1 MLPSSALK
9 KKATSG
15 ADVFRK
21 KEKDRSG
28 SKSGSSSTKGNGSP
42 SSQSS
47 RPTANTGASR
57 GQGNLPLGNAPVV
70 LDLHRFAD
78 DTMKPEEYVTRS
90 LSDTNEEGIRAFHK
104 SLLEAKQ
111 VVGGDL
117 QRNVYRNYTEFVTIS
132 KEVSNLDGDVFRLK
146 GYINELK
153 SIWEGFVEETN
164 PSEDTKPTEGLGLNK
179 AVLPQRK
186 HNDIMTTDLQ
196 SIYRAQISALW
207 DNVEG
212 SQRFVPY
219 IPGRHIVRE
228 CVNFMDINPKTLQ
241 PRVAVHI
248 FLLNDCL
255 LIASRKKRSATSR
268 YKLVADYCWSL
279 EDASITDLKDTQGLT
294 NAIKISVY
302 PNTFLYRSERQE
314 EKFALLHAYRRTMDE
329 NDDRQ
334 EDTPNGMGYPKNGKD
349 HGSPS
354 AKEYGKDGKDTEIN
368 PADQKWLQYLPDEL
382 EVAISLRQFENAVKD
397 IEQARKVL
405 ATYKKESPLL
415 RESKRQ
421 VEKYTESLSSIISH
435 DLSNILLTKLQ
446 FQRLVN
452 WLLRLDKGE
461 EAREVFLN
469 TRSLI
474 IKKRIR
480 QLTFEGD
487 STTYINE
494 LALVVFTLVRNT
506 CEWYRDSFK
515 QNEMASRFI
524 TWVREQTE
532 IYADIYKRQVFN
544 HSQLNCQIIADC
556 FKSTLDQC
564 SILRK
569 VGLDL
574 KFLLEDFFLENVR
587 ETILAYEKRCMEK
600 AEKFVGTD
608 NFSIVSSQNLGADV
622 RVTSSVVTFYNMLV
636 KFVNDICLI
645 AKLQLYETV
654 VRSISRVTESYL
666 RAMVDQSNGQRSIA
680 QMNIGFVLDNVV
692 PRVSSQ
698 LNRHFDRPIP
708 ELDSLRARLRGLS
721 N

>member
-1 MLPSSALK
+1 MLPSGALK

-21 KEKDRSG
+21 KDKDRTG
-28 SKSGSSSTKGNGSP
+28 GKSGNKSNGSP
-42 SSQSS
+42 SSQPT
-47 RPTANTGASR
+47 RPTQNSMPTR
-57 GQGNLPLGNAPVV
+57 GQGNLPLPSAPVV

-78 DTMKPEEYVTRS
+78 DTLNPEDYVRRS
-90 LSDTNEEGIRAFHK
+90 LSDTNEEGIRTFHK
-104 SLLEAKQ
+104 SLAEAKQ

-164 PSEDTKPTEGLGLNK
+164 PTEEIKPT

-186 HNDIMTTDLQ
+186 HTDIMTTDLQ

-219 IPGRHIVRE
+219 TPGRHIVRE
-228 CVNFMDINPKTLQ
+228 CVNFLDINPNTLQ
-241 PRVAVHI
+241 PRAAVHI

-279 EDASITDLKDTQGLT
+279 EDASVTDINDSQGLI

-302 PNTFLYRSERQE
+302 PNTFVYRSERPE
-314 EKFALLHAYRRTMDE
+314 DKFALLHAYRRTMDE
-329 NDDRQ
+329 NGDRH
-334 EDTPNGMGYPKNGKD
+334 EDQPNSSDN
-349 HGSPS
+349 
-354 AKEYGKDGKDTEIN
+354 AKDGKDAEIN
-368 PADQKWLQYLPDEL
+368 PADQKWLSYLPDEL
-382 EVAISLRQFENAVKD
+382 EVAIALRQFENAVKD
-397 IEQARKVL
+397 IEQARKL
-405 ATYKKESPLL
+405 FSSYKRETPLL

-421 VEKYTESLSSIISH
+421 VDKYTESLSSIISH
-435 DLSNILLTKLQ
+435 DLSNILLTKIQ

-600 AEKFVGTD
+600 ADKFVAAD
-608 NFSIVSSQNLGADV
+608 NFSIVSSQNLG
-622 RVTSSVVTFYNMLV
+622 
-636 KFVNDICLI
+636 K
-645 AKLQLYETV
+645 K
-654 VRSISRVTESYL
+654 
-666 RAMVDQSNGQRSIA
+666 
-680 QMNIGFVLDNVV
+680 
-692 PRVSSQ
+692 
-698 LNRHFDRPIP
+698 
-708 ELDSLRARLRGLS
+708 
-721 N
+721 

>member
-1 MLPSSALK
+1 MIPSNALK
-9 KKATSG
+9 K
-15 ADVFRK
+15 DVFRK
-21 KEKDRSG
+21 KEKDRGG
-28 SKSGSSSTKGNGSP
+28 SKSKGSNSP
-42 SSQSS
+42 ASQAS
-47 RPTANTGASR
+47 RAPTNASSR
-57 GQGNLPLGNAPVV
+57 GQGNLPLASAPVV

-78 DTMKPEEYVTRS
+78 DSLNPEEYVRRS

-104 SLLEAKQ
+104 SLVEAKQ

-153 SIWEGFVEETN
+153 SIWESFMEEAN
-164 PSEDTKPTEGLGLNK
+164 PSEDTKPTDSLGLND
-179 AVLPQRK
+179 AIIPQRK

-228 CVNFMDINPKTLQ
+228 CVNFIDVNPKTFQ
-241 PRVAVHI
+241 PRVTVHI

-279 EDASITDLKDTQGLT
+279 EDASITDIKDSQG
-294 NAIKISVY
+294 IVSVY
-302 PNTFLYRSERQE
+302 PNTFVFRSERPE
-314 EKFALLHAYRRTMDE
+314 DKYALLHAYRRTMDE
-329 NDDRQ
+329 NGDRQ
-334 EDTPNGMGYPKNGKD
+334 EDPPNASK
-349 HGSPS
+349 STV
-354 AKEYGKDGKDTEIN
+354 DGNDSEIN
-368 PADQKWLQYLPDEL
+368 PADQKWLKSLPDDL
-382 EVAISLRQFENAVKD
+382 EVAIALRQFENAVTD
-397 IEQARKVL
+397 IEQARKIFNS
-405 ATYKKESPLL
+405 YRKETPLL
-415 RESKRQ
+415 RESKRR
-421 VEKYTESLSSIISH
+421 VDKFTESLGDIISH

-452 WLLRLDKGE
+452 WLLRLNKGE

-587 ETILAYEKRCMEK
+587 ETILAYEKRCIEK
-600 AEKFVGTD
+600 AEKFVAAD
-608 NFSIVSSQNLGADV
+608 NFTIVSSQNLG
-622 RVTSSVVTFYNMLV
+622 R
-636 KFVNDICLI
+636 
-645 AKLQLYETV
+645 
-654 VRSISRVTESYL
+654 
-666 RAMVDQSNGQRSIA
+666 
-680 QMNIGFVLDNVV
+680 
-692 PRVSSQ
+692 
-698 LNRHFDRPIP
+698 
-708 ELDSLRARLRGLS
+708 RLS
-721 N
+721 HK

>member
-1 MLPSSALK
+1 MSNTTT
-9 KKATSG
+9 ATS
-15 ADVFRK
+15 
-21 KEKDRSG
+21 
-28 SKSGSSSTKGNGSP
+28 TNG
-42 SSQSS
+42 
-47 RPTANTGASR
+47 TVR
-57 GQGNLPLGNAPVV
+57 GQGNLPLANAPVV

-78 DTMKPEEYVTRS
+78 DSMKPEEYVTRS
-90 LSDTNEEGIRAFHK
+90 LSDTNEEGIRSFHK
-104 SLLEAKQ
+104 SLVEAKQ

-164 PSEDTKPTEGLGLNK
+164 PSEDTKPTESLGLNK

-186 HNDIMTTDLQ
+186 HTDIMNTDLQ

-212 SQRFVPY
+212 SQRFVTY
-219 IPGRHIVRE
+219 TPGRHIIRE

-241 PRVAVHI
+241 PRVPIHI

-268 YKLVADYCWSL
+268 YKLVADFCWSL
-279 EDASITDLKDTQGLT
+279 EDASIIDLKDSQGT
-294 NAIKISVY
+294 ISVY
-302 PNTFLYRSERQE
+302 PNTFIFRSEKQE
-314 EKFALLHAYRRTMDE
+314 EKYALLHAYRRTMDE

-334 EDTPNGMGYPKNGKD
+334 DDQPNSYTRN
-349 HGSPS
+349 H
-354 AKEYGKDGKDTEIN
+354 GKDGNDTEIN
-368 PADQKWLQYLPDEL
+368 PSDQKWLKSLPDEL
-382 EVAISLRQFENAVKD
+382 EVAIALRQFENAVKD
-397 IEQARKVL
+397 IEQARNVL
-405 ATYKKESPLL
+405 ISYKKDTPLL
-415 RESKRQ
+415 KESKRQ
-421 VEKYTESLSSIISH
+421 IEKYTESLSSIISH

-452 WLLRLDKGE
+452 WLLRLGKGE

-587 ETILAYEKRCMEK
+587 ETILAYEKRCVEK
-600 AEKFVGTD
+600 VEKFVSTD
-608 NFSIVSSQNLGADV
+608 NFNIVSSQNLGADV

-645 AKLQLYETV
+645 AKLQ
-654 VRSISRVTESYL
+654 
-666 RAMVDQSNGQRSIA
+666 
-680 QMNIGFVLDNVV
+680 
-692 PRVSSQ
+692 VS
-698 LNRHFDRPIP
+698 
-708 ELDSLRARLRGLS
+708 
-721 N
+721 